1 MEETFEMNDL
11 TNGLF
16 WCLIIWTIIQGLLAI
31 GFFRRLHLF
40 SHTFSLPDRSQSFCP
55 SATIILCL
63 RGADPFLFNCL
74 TALLQQDYPHYRL
87 QIIIDSITDP
97 AWDRVTQ
104 FLADHPT
111 TIPIQVQPLNTPKN
125 TCSLKCSAL
134 IQAIDQLDPDC
145 EVVAFIDA
153 DTIAHP
159 TWLRELTNP
168 LQDDALGGTTGNRWY
183 SPSTPNGSEILRYLW
198 NLATVIQMTNRQIPW
213 GGTLALK
220 TQVLRQTNIL
230 DLWAHA
236 LSEDVLLH
244 SALRSQGLKMQF
256 IPSLLMV
263 NRESCHLASFLPW
276 MQRQFLLVRLYH
288 PAWRLI
294 TVYGSITLS
303 LLLGGYFC
311 ILSASIAA
319 QWHTAIWIG
328 MALLFNWIISA
339 LVTITAEQQVRKI
352 LSARGESLPPIPL
365 GHWVKIIAGIPIG
378 LVICN
383 GMLLLTN
390 GVQHVTWRGVVY
402 QILKPW
408 HVQMNEYSP
417 YQTVESSEKSTVSL

>member
-1 MEETFEMNDL
+1 MDDL

-16 WCLIIWTIIQGLLAI
+16 WCLIAWTIIQGLLAI

-40 SHTFSLPDRSQSFCP
+40 SHRFTLPERSQSFCP
-55 SATIILCL
+55 PVTIILCL
-63 RGADPFLFNCL
+63 RGADPFLSNCL
-74 TALLQQDYPHYRL
+74 TALLLQDYPHYRL
-87 QIIIDSITDP
+87 QIIIDSVTDP
-97 AWDRVTQ
+97 AWDIVTQ

-111 TIPIQVQPLNTPKN
+111 PVPIQVQPLNHPKN

-134 IQAIDQLDPDC
+134 LQAIDQLDPNC

-153 DTIAHP
+153 DTIVHP
-159 TWLRELTNP
+159 TWLRELTTP

-183 SPSTPNGSEILRYLW
+183 SPTAPNWAEVLRYLW

-230 DLWAHA
+230 DLWEHA
-236 LSEDVLLH
+236 LSDDVPIH

-256 IPSLLMV
+256 IPSLLIV
-263 NRESCHLASFLPW
+263 NRESCQLSNFLPW
-276 MQRQFLLVRLYH
+276 MQRQFLMVRLYH

-303 LLLGGYFC
+303 LLLGGYFWL
-311 ILSASIAA
+311 LSASVTA
-319 QWHTAIWIG
+319 QWQNATWMGIG
-328 MALLFNWIISA
+328 LLFNWLISA
-339 LVTITAEQQVRKI
+339 LVTIAAEQQVRKI
-352 LSARGESLPPIPL
+352 LAARGETLEPIPL
-365 GHWVKIIAGIPIG
+365 GHWVKLLVAIPGG

-383 GMLLLTN
+383 ALLLLTN
-390 GVQHVTWRGVVY
+390 GVQRVTWRGVVY
-402 QILKPW
+402 QISKPW
-408 HVQMNEYSP
+408 NIQMDEYSP
-417 YQTVESSEKSTVSL
+417 YETLELPEKSTVSL